1 MRCQF
6 DMLSRDR
13 LDRAKGASSRAV
25 FAALVALTSMVAFSS
40 ANAAE
45 PAPAKKVVDLA
56 KGKATAA
63 AVCAACHMPDGNS
76 MIPQNPK
83 LNGQHAAYIE
93 KQLLNFKMKPGAKE
107 PERNNAIMMGF
118 ASMLSD
124 EDIRNLGAFYASQK
138 PTPGAAKRPDLV
150 AQGERIYRAGLPA
163 KGVPACIG
171 CHAPNGAGIP
181 AQYPA
186 LAGQHPEYTEAQLNG
201 FRLGTRKNSVQ
212 MMTISSKM
220 SEAEIAAVSEY
231 VATLK

>member
-13 LDRAKGASSRAV
+13 LDQAKVGASRAV
-25 FAALVALTSMVAFSS
+25 LAALVVVSSMVAFSP
-40 ANAAE
+40 AIAAE
-45 PAPAKKVVDLA
+45 PVPAKKVVDLA

-83 LNGQHAAYIE
+83 LNAQHAAYIE

-118 ASMLSD
+118 AAMLSD
-124 EDIRNLGAFYASQK
+124 EDIRNIAAFYASQQA
-138 PTPGAAKRPDLV
+138 TPGAAKRADLV
-150 AQGERIYRAGLPA
+150 ATGERIYRAGLPA

-181 AQYPA
+181 AQYPL
-186 LAGQHPEYTEAQLNG
+186 LAGQHPEYTEAQLNA
-201 FRLGTRKNSVQ
+201 FRLGTRKNSAQ

>member
-25 FAALVALTSMVAFSS
+25 FAALIALTSMVAFPS
-40 ANAAE
+40 ANAAD
-45 PAPAKKVVDLA
+45 PVPAKKVVDLA

-124 EDIRNLGAFYASQK
+124 EDVRNLAAFYASQK

-150 AQGERIYRAGLPA
+150 AQGERIYRAGLPS

-171 CHAPNGAGIP
+171 CHSPNGAGIP

-186 LAGQHPEYTEAQLNG
+186 LAGQHPEYTEAQLNA
-201 FRLGTRKNSVQ
+201 FRLGTRKNSAQ

>member
-25 FAALVALTSMVAFSS
+25 FAALVVVTSMVAFSS
-40 ANAAE
+40 AHAAE
-45 PAPAKKVVDLA
+45 PVPVKKVVDLA

-124 EDIRNLGAFYASQK
+124 EDIRNLAAFYASQK

-171 CHAPNGAGIP
+171 CHAPSGAGIP

-186 LAGQHPEYTEAQLNG
+186 LAGQHPEYTEAQLNA
-201 FRLGTRKNSVQ
+201 FRLGTRKNSAQ

>member
-13 LDRAKGASSRAV
+13 LDRAKVGASRTV
-25 FAALVALTSMVAFSS
+25 LAALVVVSSMVAFSP
-40 ANAAE
+40 AIAAE
-45 PAPAKKVVDLA
+45 PVPAKKVVDLA

-83 LNGQHAAYIE
+83 LNAQHAAYIE

-118 ASMLSD
+118 AAMLSD
-124 EDIRNLGAFYASQK
+124 EDIRNIAAFYASQK
-138 PTPGAAKRPDLV
+138 ATPGAAKRADLV
-150 AQGERIYRAGLPA
+150 ATGERIYRAGLPA

-181 AQYPA
+181 AQYPL
-186 LAGQHPEYTEAQLNG
+186 LAGQHPEYTEAQLNA
-201 FRLGTRKNSVQ
+201 FRLGTRKNSAQ